1 MSNRRPSA
9 DDTLADDEKTFLNLG
24 KLDLQ
29 TLSEGSPLLK
39 MGLFL
44 GVTALTF
51 MAIWVLWLSV
61 SLSNLALART
71 EDIQLRET
79 VSLKQTSAAT
89 FDLFVAQRVQILRD
103 IESVELALSRIGDMA
118 GLLKSINRAGLG
130 RGLQFEIFRP
140 EKEVVHA
147 HYAEL
152 PISVRVTGRY
162 HSLGLFAAD
171 IAGMSHLVTLDK
183 LWLTPLKDGNLVL
196 EASLHV
202 YRHLENDERSV
213 LKKSSAEPG
222 GSP

>member
-29 TLSEGSPLLK
+29 TLSDASPLLK
-39 MGLFL
+39 MSMFL
-44 GVTALTF
+44 GVTVLTF
-51 MAIWVLWLSV
+51 MALWFLWLSG
-61 SLSNLALART
+61 SMSNLELAQT
-71 EDIQLRET
+71 EDKQLRET
-79 VSLKQTSAAT
+79 VNLKLAKSAM
-89 FDLFVAQRVQILRD
+89 FDLLVAQRVQILRD
-103 IESVELALSRIGDMA
+103 IESVELALSRKSDMA
-118 GLLKSINRAGLG
+118 DFLKSINRAGLG

-152 PISVRVTGRY
+152 PISLRVTGRY

-171 IAGMSHLVTLDK
+171 MAGMPHLVTLDK
-183 LWLTPLKDGNLVL
+183 LWLSPFKDGNLVM

-213 LKKSSAEPG
+213 LKKPSTEPG